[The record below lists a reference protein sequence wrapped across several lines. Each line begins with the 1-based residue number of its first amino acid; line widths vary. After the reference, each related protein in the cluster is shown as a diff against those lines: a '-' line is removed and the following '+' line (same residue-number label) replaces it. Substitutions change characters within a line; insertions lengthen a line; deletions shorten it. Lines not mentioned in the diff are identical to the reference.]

1 MRKEKIISQIAAELI
16 NLADEIV
23 PRISP
28 VSLKQAKY
36 GKGDEEVFV
45 LLLSD
50 FQIGIKTSTYNTSVF
65 EERFSRLTRNV
76 LKVLALHRRSHP
88 VKKLVVFLLGDLVH
102 NEEVARFL
110 SIDELEVVVHEQ
122 VFRYAIPVLQGFFV
136 EMLRNF
142 EKVEVYCVRG
152 NHGQFSKLHATT
164 TNLDDIIYHFLKASF
179 SREKRIKFNIAET
192 FYQIAKVYRWK
203 FLLVHG
209 DTIRMHY
216 QIPWYGITT
225 RVMRWQ
231 NSIEDFN
238 FVCMGH
244 FHSFAVLDW
253 GGKTII
259 VNGTFLSD
267 DDWSKQRLGLTSSV
281 CQVLLGVHPK
291 RGISFIR
298 KIFLT
303 K

>member
-1 MRKEKIISQIAAELI
+1 MRKEQIISQLAAELI
-16 NLADEIV
+16 KYADEIV
-23 PRISP
+23 PRVP
-28 VSLKQAKY
+28 PTTLKKIKN
-36 GKGDEEVFV
+36 GRGDEEVFV

-50 FQIGIKTSTYNTSVF
+50 FQVGIKTSTYNTSVF
-65 EERFSRLTRNV
+65 EERFARLTRNV

-88 VKKLVVFLLGDLVH
+88 VNRLVVFLLGDLVH

-122 VFRYAIPVLQGFFV
+122 VFRYAIPILQSFFV

-142 EKVEVYCVRG
+142 KSVEVYCVRG
-152 NHGQFSKLHATT
+152 NHGQFSKLHAST
-164 TNLDDIIYHFLKASF
+164 TNLDDIIYHFLHASF
-179 SREKRIKFNIAET
+179 SREKRIKFYISET
-192 FYQIAKVYRWK
+192 FYQIAKIFHFK

-231 NSIEDFN
+231 NSIGNFD

-244 FHSFAVLDW
+244 FHSFAALDW

-259 VNGTFLSD
+259 INGTFLSD